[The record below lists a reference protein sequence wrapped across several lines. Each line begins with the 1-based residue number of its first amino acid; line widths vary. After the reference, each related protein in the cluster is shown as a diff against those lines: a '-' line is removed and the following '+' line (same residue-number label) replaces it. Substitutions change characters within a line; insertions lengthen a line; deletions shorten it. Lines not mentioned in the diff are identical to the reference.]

1 MRHRSKKGKSYDSFY
16 FMRDRR
22 GWIPDF
28 IHSDSSCRM
37 DYRQVQSHGERDQFS
52 SDRSGGLSVHP
63 VGSRGEAYGHWVR
76 KCANG
81 HSGSLY
87 WKSSKL
93 FRCTDYL
100 PPLSHPHRLHSQER
114 DGKGAVAFHMDEA
127 SPLPV
132 P

>member
-1 MRHRSKKGKSYDSFY
+1 MIRFILCVIVVVGFLILSIPILLVEWIIGKFNP
-16 FMRDRR
+16 MAKE
-22 GWIPDF
+22 I
-28 IHSDSSCRM
+28 SSL
-37 DYRQVQSHGERDQFS
+37 
-52 SDRSGGLSVHP
+52 RSGGLSVHP
-63 VGSRGEAYGHWVR
+63 VGSRGEAYGHWGR

-81 HSGSLY
+81 HSGSLH

-93 FRCTDYL
+93 FRCTNYL